1 MKTILI
7 TGGTGYIGSHVC
19 VRLTHAGYQLIIL
32 DNLCNSNSDVIDR
45 LEFLCG
51 VRTIFINGDI
61 RDAAVLDKL
70 FEANQIYAVMHFAGL
85 KAVRESTQK
94 PIEYYDNNVSG
105 TLQLIAAM
113 NRALVKTLV
122 FSSSATVYG
131 DSSEMPLREDSCR
144 LAINPYG
151 QTKVMI
157 EDILADLH
165 RSDPQW
171 RIACLRYFNPVGAHE
186 SGLIGEAP
194 QGVPNNLLP
203 YVAQVAAGQ
212 REYLNIW
219 GNDYSTIDGTGVRDY
234 IHVSDLA
241 EGHFDAL
248 NYLKSATGPLTVNL
262 GSGRGYS
269 VLEIV
274 KMFEKVSG
282 RTIPFKVGPRRMGD
296 VAECWADTKL
306 AQELFNWR
314 PMRDLEKI
322 CADAWKWQKNCALI
336 R

>member
-1 MKTILI
+1 MF
-7 TGGTGYIGSHVC
+7 GGTGFIGSHVC
-19 VRLTHAGYQLIIL
+19 VRLAQAGYQLIIL

-45 LEFLCG
+45 LELLCG

-61 RDAAVLDKL
+61 RDAALLDKL
-70 FEANQIYAVMHFAGL
+70 FETNKIYAVMHFAGL
-85 KAVRESTQK
+85 KAVGDSTQK

-105 TLQLIAAM
+105 TLQLIAAR

-131 DSSEMPLREDSCR
+131 DSSEMPLREDSR
-144 LAINPYG
+144 RFAINPYG

-248 NYLKSATGPLTVNL
+248 NYLKSTAGPLTVNL

-282 RTIPFKVGPRRMGD
+282 RTIQYKVGPRRMGD
-296 VAECWADTKL
+296 VAECWADTKF
-306 AQELFNWR
+306 AQE
-314 PMRDLEKI
+314 
-322 CADAWKWQKNCALI
+322 
-336 R
+336 

>member
-19 VRLTHAGYQLIIL
+19 VRLAHAGYQLIIL

-45 LEFLCG
+45 LELLCG

-70 FEANQIYAVMHFAGL
+70 FETNKIYAVMHFAGL
-85 KAVRESTQK
+85 KAVGDSTQK

-131 DSSEMPLREDSCR
+131 DSSEMPLREDSR
-144 LAINPYG
+144 RFAINPYG

-157 EDILADLH
+157 EDILADLY

-248 NYLKSATGPLTVNL
+248 NYLKSTAGPLIVNL

-282 RTIPFKVGPRRMGD
+282 RTIQYKVGPRRMGD

-306 AQELFNWR
+306 AQELLNWR

>member
-7 TGGTGYIGSHVC
+7 TGGTGFIGSHVC
-19 VRLTHAGYQLIIL
+19 VALAQAGYQLIIL
-32 DNLCNSNSDVIDR
+32 DNLCNSHSDVIDR

-51 VRTIFINGDI
+51 RRPVFIDGDI
-61 RDAAVLDKL
+61 RDAIVLDSL
-70 FEANQIYAVMHFAGL
+70 FEANQIDAVMHFAGL
-85 KAVRESTQK
+85 KAVGESTYN
-94 PIEYYDNNVSG
+94 PIEYYDNNVNG

-113 NRALVKTLV
+113 NRTMVKTFI

-131 DSSEMPLREDSCR
+131 DSFEMPLREDFR
-144 LAINPYG
+144 RVATNPYG
-151 QTKVMI
+151 RTKLVI

-165 RSDPQW
+165 KSNPLW

-203 YVAQVAAGQ
+203 YVAQVATGQ

-234 IHVSDLA
+234 IHVCDLA
-241 EGHFDAL
+241 DGHIDAL
-248 NYLKSATGPLTVNL
+248 NYLKSATGLFTVNL

-282 RTIPFKVGPRRMGD
+282 RTIPYKVGPRRMGD
-296 VAECWADTKL
+296 VAECWADTTL
-306 AQELFNWR
+306 AQQILNWR
-314 PMRDLEKI
+314 SRRDLEKI
-322 CADAWKWQKNCALI
+322 CIDAWRWQKNCTLI